1 MRIEELFPEYGLEDK
16 TIEYK
21 GIIKEGKSDD
31 GKNLEIGWLKTI
43 VAFANTD
50 GGKLLIGVEDNTH
63 KIVALDKKTADKT
76 VLMIHRQVKDRIQP
90 NIPYNIK
97 GINIMTGKETRYI
110 IEVDI
115 KKSRNLPVTLHA
127 EGLMGI
133 YVRNFGRTDIASPE
147 QIKDLILLS
156 DNVPFD
162 TAKTDIIYD
171 ERKYKKLH
179 LVAEERKS
187 KISVKELI
195 SKGAITDD
203 KYVTKGMELFADD
216 YDGLK
221 TKVVATAWPG
231 LTKGGSIVTAS
242 EEYIGNLLSVLE
254 KTIGF
259 ITAHSANGF
268 KKIETRT
275 VPYVSYPLRAVTEGV
290 VNAIGHRNYYMFGT
304 QIEINI
310 FPDRLEI
317 TSPGAL
323 LGVRNLYKE
332 KNIASIIPRRRNEV
346 ICNILEMCK
355 YMEKK
360 GSGFDFIEEDY
371 NKAGDGFAPF
381 ITADSS
387 SFTLTLPDLTYEKG
401 VIDITSDAPDVYA
414 EGILEGKNDLKI
426 LSYCYNDK
434 RTVKDIATYVGVT
447 PSTFF
452 RSKVIGRLVKS
463 GYLLETEN
471 SPANLYM
478 SNRDKVKLTV

>member
-1 MRIEELFPEYGLEDK
+1 L
-16 TIEYK
+16 
-21 GIIKEGKSDD
+21 
-31 GKNLEIGWLKTI
+31 LKTI

-76 VLMIHRQVKDRIQP
+76 ILMIHRQVKDRIQP
-90 NIPYNIK
+90 DIPYDIK
-97 GINIMTGKETRYI
+97 GINVKTGEETRYI

-115 KKSRNLPVTLHA
+115 KKRRNLPVTLHA
-127 EGLMGI
+127 DGLMGI
-133 YVRNFGRTDIASPE
+133 YVRNFGRTDIASSE

-171 ERKYKKLH
+171 EKKYKKLH

-203 KYVTKGMELFADD
+203 KHVTKGMELFADD
-216 YDGLK
+216 YDGLR
-221 TKVVATAWPG
+221 TKVVATVWPG
-231 LTKGGSIVTAS
+231 ITKGGSIVIAS
-242 EEYIGNLLSVLE
+242 EEYTGNLLSVLE
-254 KTIGF
+254 KTISF

-268 KKIETRT
+268 KKIETQT

-304 QIEINI
+304 QVEINI

-332 KNIASIIPRRRNEV
+332 KNIASIIPRRRNEI
-346 ICNILEMCK
+346 ICNILEICK
-355 YMEKK
+355 YME
-360 GSGFDFIEEDY
+360 
-371 NKAGDGFAPF
+371 
-381 ITADSS
+381 
-387 SFTLTLPDLTYEKG
+387 
-401 VIDITSDAPDVYA
+401 
-414 EGILEGKNDLKI
+414 
-426 LSYCYNDK
+426 
-434 RTVKDIATYVGVT
+434 
-447 PSTFF
+447 
-452 RSKVIGRLVKS
+452 
-463 GYLLETEN
+463 
-471 SPANLYM
+471 
-478 SNRDKVKLTV
+478 